1 MAILNLDMR
10 KLLFVFI
17 VFISSEAYS
26 LSLSDT
32 TNIPEVEVSIKKIMF
47 ASASTN
53 FDSTR
58 LFAAAARTL
67 SQFLQEN
74 SSVQFKTYGTS
85 GSSVMSIRGANSS
98 QSKVLW
104 NGLALGSPMLNM
116 NDVSLLNVNTTT
128 EIKLEKGGSSATQGN
143 GALAGYISLHTSAEF
158 NQEKI
163 SLTTDYSSL
172 HNQSVLLKVSKGN
185 RFLSSQ
191 TSVNVANDKNQFNYK
206 NYSELGSP
214 IQAQLNSKRK
224 QFAIIQSFYLKYKK
238 STIEWHQW
246 LQESDRELS
255 PAIYNRNR
263 TNYQLDQSYRSIV
276 NYNKEINLKHQ
287 FNSSISFVREKLRYI
302 SRLKL
307 NNTDAVLFNSHS
319 YFDQVQHQSSWK
331 YAYNGFGHELSY
343 QYNFDGAYVE
353 DYFQYRKRNRFS
365 LASSAYKKWNDF
377 FHTSLTNRLELFNAN
392 VYYASS
398 LVVGFTGFLR
408 KGIYAKAHLSKN
420 YNLPG
425 LNDLYW
431 IPGGNPNLKEERSLE
446 EEFEFLYFKDINRV
460 FLKTNV
466 NIYHSLVS
474 DWILWQPSAVEN
486 GIWSPQ
492 NLVEVKLQGVEI
504 SQELKW
510 DISKKQQLTVIG
522 FYAYSQAINNKA
534 VNVNDQTVGKQIIYV
549 PLEKMGLNMHYN
561 YSSNQLS
568 VNIHRVSHRYTT
580 ADHTSFLPAYQLI
593 DVRISKSVAFDKHL
607 LNCSLYIDNILNQSY
622 ESIPFQAMPAR
633 VFGGSITYQ
642 FIKQKT
648 KKQ

>member
-17 VFISSEAYS
+17 VFLSSEAYS
-26 LSLSDT
+26 LSPSDT

-47 ASASTN
+47 ASASN
-53 FDSTR
+53 SFDSSR
-58 LFAAAARTL
+58 LLTASARTI

-128 EIKLEKGGSSATQGN
+128 EIKLEKGGNSAMQGN
-143 GALAGYISLHTSAEF
+143 GALAGYISLRTSAEY
-158 NQEKI
+158 NQQKI

-172 HNQSVLLKVSKGN
+172 HNQSVLLRVSKGN

-191 TSVNVANDKNQFNYK
+191 TTVNITNDKNQFNYK
-206 NYSELGSP
+206 NYSELGNP
-214 IQAQLNSKRK
+214 IQAQLNSNRK
-224 QFAIIQSFYLKYKK
+224 QFAIIQSLYFRYKK

-255 PAIYNRNR
+255 PAIYNRSR
-263 TNYQLDQSYRSIV
+263 TNYQLDQSYRSIF
-276 NYNKEINLKHQ
+276 NFNKEINLKHKIT
-287 FNSSISFVREKLRYI
+287 SSISFVRENLRYV
-302 SRLKL
+302 SRVKL
-307 NNTDAVLFNSHS
+307 NSANVVLFNSHS

-331 YAYNGFGHELSY
+331 YAFNGFGHELSY

-353 DYFQYRKRNRFS
+353 DYSQYRKRNRIS
-365 LASSAYKKWNDF
+365 LASNAFKKWNDF
-377 FHTSLTNRLELFNAN
+377 FNTVLSNRVELFNAN

-398 LVVGFTGFLR
+398 IIVGFTGFTR
-408 KGIYAKAHLSKN
+408 KGIYAKVHLSKN

-431 IPGGNPNLKEERSLE
+431 IPGGNPDLKAERSLE
-446 EEFEFLYFKDINRV
+446 EEFEFIYFKDFNRI

-466 NIYHSLVS
+466 NMYHSLVT

-492 NLVEVKLQGVEI
+492 NLVEVKLQGIEI
-504 SQELKW
+504 SQEMKW
-510 DISKKQQLTVIG
+510 DISKQQQFNVVG

-549 PLEKMGLNMHYN
+549 PLEKMGLNLQYK
-561 YSSNQLS
+561 YTSNQLS
-568 VNIHRVSHRYTT
+568 INIHRVSHRYTT
-580 ADHTSFLPAYQLI
+580 ADHSSFLPAYQLI
-593 DVRISKSVAFDKHL
+593 DVRLNKSFSYAKHQ
-607 LNCSLYIDNILNQSY
+607 LNCGIYIDNILNQSY

-633 VFGGSITYQ
+633 VLGGSITYQ
-642 FIKQKT
+642 FINQKT